1 MENVSS
7 IALTSAVI
15 AAVISAF
22 MQLMVFSKSKKK
34 EVNAY
39 RYSRLYDLIASWYKF
54 DSNVEGDTAE
64 QIAVNKNI
72 VLFLDDTRRYELA
85 KPLLDKCYILELDK
99 KQEEC
104 DKFLNFLMEA
114 EKYMNTDYD
123 SYLNIRKQ
131 YFHSGG
137 EFSDLLRLNIN
148 KQIIKLL
155 SK

>member
-54 DSNVEGDTAE
+54 DSNVDGDTAE
-64 QIAVNKNI
+64 QIAVKKNI
-72 VLFLDDTRRYELA
+72 VQFLDDTRRYELA
-85 KPLLDKCYILELDK
+85 KPLLDECYTFELDK
-99 KQEEC
+99 KHQEC
-104 DKFLNFLMEA
+104 DKLLYVLMNA
-114 EKYMNTDYD
+114 EKYMQTDYD
-123 SYLNIRKQ
+123 SYLNIREQ
-131 YFHSGG
+131 YFRSGG
-137 EFSDLLRLNIN
+137 EFSDLLKLNIN